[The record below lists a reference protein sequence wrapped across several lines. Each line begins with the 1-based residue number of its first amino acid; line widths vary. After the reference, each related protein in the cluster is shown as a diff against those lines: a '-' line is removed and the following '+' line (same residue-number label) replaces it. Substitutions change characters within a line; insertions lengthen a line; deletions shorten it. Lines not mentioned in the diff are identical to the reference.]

1 MQTAI
6 LEKLITDWNPHF
18 EDVGQG
24 RWKGTVTR
32 ERYLETLKKLMDIR
46 HTVILTGVRR
56 AGKSVLMQQLAGWL
70 IEERKVLPTNVVYL
84 FLEDIQ
90 VSQYLKLGADL
101 LESLYTYYLE
111 RYNPSG
117 RVYLLLDEIQGV
129 KDFNRWIASR
139 YERKEEIKFIIS
151 GSRRSLIEA
160 ENATVLTGRNV
171 QIDVYP
177 FNFYEYLLVHNVEVR
192 GKSDTQSIWSL
203 NNSRQIPILHY
214 LGRYLYEGGYPEIV
228 LAKNETAKRAIAAG
242 YYRDG
247 VTRDVLIPNNLRN
260 ARDIEVLGLQIL
272 ADFTKTH
279 TLSSLSKPNKLSV
292 DTVKNYLEYFTKAY
306 LFFESTYFSYKTKE
320 TQDIQRPRKIYVVDN
335 GLRNFN
341 IPQLRPDLGQCVE
354 NAAFMELKKNNAA
367 VSYWKG
373 KQEIDFA
380 VLNPNLSLVNVS
392 YCDQPHEREVAGLLE
407 GLREFKL
414 DKGTILTK
422 NYFTKK
428 RIEGKTIEFI
438 PLWVWLISNG
448 RMFFKERSAGQVQ
461 RV

>member
-1 MQTAI
+1 MQAMV
-6 LEKLITDWNPHF
+6 LEKLISDWNPHF
-18 EDVGQG
+18 EEVGRG
-24 RWKGTVTR
+24 RWKSTITR
-32 ERYLETLKKLMDIR
+32 EGYLNTLKKLIDIR

-70 IEERKVLPTNVVYL
+70 IEEQKVPAINVVYL

-111 RYNPSG
+111 RYNPQG

-129 KDFNRWIASR
+129 RDFNRWIASR
-139 YERKEEIKFIIS
+139 YERQEDIKFIIS

-160 ENATVLTGRNV
+160 ESATVLTGRNV

-177 FNFYEYLLVHNVEVR
+177 FNFYEYLLIHKVELKGGADIRSV
-192 GKSDTQSIWSL
+192 WSL
-203 NNSRQIPILHY
+203 NHSRQIPILHH
-214 LGRYLYEGGYPEIV
+214 LAKYLYEGGYPEIV
-228 LAKNETAKRAIAAG
+228 LANNETAKRAIAAG

-279 TLSSLSKPNKLSV
+279 TLSSLSRPNKLSV

-306 LFFESTYFSYKTKE
+306 LFFESSYFSYKTKE
-320 TQDIQRPRKIYVVDN
+320 TQDIQKPRKIYVVDN

-341 IPQLRPDLGQCVE
+341 VPQLRPDLGQCAG

-367 VSYWKG
+367 VFYWKG

-380 VLNPNLSLVNVS
+380 VFNPNLSLLNIS
-392 YCDQPHEREVAGLLE
+392 YCDQPNDREVAGLLE
-407 GLREFKL
+407 GLKEFKL
-414 DKGTILTK
+414 EKGTILTK
-422 NYFTKK
+422 NYFTKE

-448 RMFFKERSAGQVQ
+448 RIFFKEGLK
-461 RV
+461 